1 MKSSTEEILPII
13 GTRLDGGYYAGRIII
28 DGKSYA
34 LIVAPK
40 TEGELADV
48 AWGDDE
54 KDVPAAQSWN
64 DGLVNTE
71 AMAAA
76 GSKPALWARD
86 LRIAGHADW
95 YLPSQDELEILYRNL
110 KPTADENAQWGRSGI
125 NLSAIEP
132 ARPYGLT
139 DPAQTPAELFQQGG
153 EQAFETEAY
162 WSSTQHAAHSGYAWY
177 QYFDDGFQT
186 SYGKSAELRVRA
198 VRRSPI

>member
-13 GTRLDGGYYAGRIII
+13 GTSLDGGYYAGRIII
-28 DGKSYA
+28 DGKPYA

-76 GSKPALWARD
+76 GSKPTLWARD

-132 ARPYGLT
+132 TRPYEPAE
-139 DPAQTPAELFQQGG
+139 PAQTQAELFQQGG

-162 WSSTQHAAHSGYAWY
+162 WSSTQHAAFSDYAWCQHFNVGTQDY
-177 QYFDDGFQT
+177 HP
-186 SYGKSAELRVRA
+186 KRAELRVRA